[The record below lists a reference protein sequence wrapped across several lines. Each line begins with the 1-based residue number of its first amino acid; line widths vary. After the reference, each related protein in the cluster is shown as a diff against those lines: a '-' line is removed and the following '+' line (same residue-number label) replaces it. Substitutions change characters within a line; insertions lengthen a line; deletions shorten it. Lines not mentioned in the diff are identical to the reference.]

1 MEELMRALRE
11 EALALGAFRAE
22 LVKVEDISTDASFR
36 SLCASNACGNYGKNY
51 MCPPDIG
58 TIEEL
63 MQELRAARAQ
73 GEIRP
78 DDLANVA
85 QQLAPFLSPEQQR
98 RLSQVMNQL
107 K

>member
-1 MEELMRALRE
+1 MKRTLRSSKSSKNQQTYEELSRQFQNADPAQVESMRNVVAQYQNKS
-11 EALALGAFRAE
+11 EA
-22 LVKVEDISTDASFR
+22 
-36 SLCASNACGNYGKNY
+36 
-51 MCPPDIG
+51 
-58 TIEEL
+58 EL

-85 QQLAPFLSPEQQR
+85 QQLAPYLSPEQQR